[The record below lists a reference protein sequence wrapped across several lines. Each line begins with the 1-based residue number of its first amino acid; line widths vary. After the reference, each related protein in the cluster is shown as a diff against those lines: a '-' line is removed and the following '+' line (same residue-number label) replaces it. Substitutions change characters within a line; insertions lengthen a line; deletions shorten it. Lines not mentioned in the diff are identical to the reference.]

1 MFTCFLAFCSR
12 IRNPKTCPKTT
23 ALIFASGKMVITG
36 AKSEDDSQLVLRKY
50 AHIVQKLGFEAKF
63 SVGVSVRIYVLIC
76 ILTLQFSVILLSLT
90 CFYFVIQ
97 VLLLI
102 YLPGP

>member
-1 MFTCFLAFCSR
+1 
-12 IRNPKTCPKTT
+12 
-23 ALIFASGKMVITG
+23 MVVTG
-36 AKSEDDSQLVLRKY
+36 AKSEDDSQESQLVSQKY
-50 AHIVQKLGFEAKF
+50 VCIVQKSSFEAKF
-63 SVGVSVRIYVLIC
+63 SVGVSVRIYVFIL

-102 YLPGP
+102 YL